1 MRVRSVCGVATAVV
15 LTGLLAG
22 CGSGAE
28 GGGSAEDTG
37 PEPEIGQIMAEPLDG
52 APVALPLDGYSVGT
66 EESAVIFRAMGQA
79 TRTCMK
85 SKGFD
90 YDPGEVPVAP
100 PPSPF
105 DPGNLGLLSA
115 AAAQQTGY
123 HKPPRPAGSGQSAT
137 GSAAAGAVEQSDAYR
152 QALTGAG
159 RAAAGVADAKTDR
172 GCAGEIE
179 RRFQAAGVKSNSGD
193 LIGSLRGKA
202 YDRTATDSRVKDAI
216 AAWQSCMAGLGYHYS
231 TPVQASSAAWPDP
244 VSDREKAT
252 AVADMT
258 CKTQVKLLGTWYTVQ
273 TAYQKQFIGRN
284 EVDLQTVKEVS
295 AQRVSAARKLLG
307 QG

>member
-1 MRVRSVCGVATAVV
+1 MHAVAAVV

-28 GGGSAEDTG
+28 GGRPEDVG

-52 APVALPLDGYSVGT
+52 ARVAMPLDGYSVST

-85 SKGFD
+85 AKGFD
-90 YDPGEVPVAP
+90 YAPGEVPVAP
-100 PPSPF
+100 PQSPI
-105 DPGNLGLLSA
+105 DPDNLGLLSA
-115 AAAQQTGY
+115 AAARQTGY

-137 GSAAAGAVEQSDAYR
+137 GSTAAGAVEQSDAYQ

-159 RAAAGVADAKTDR
+159 RAPAGVADAKTDR
-172 GCAGEIE
+172 GCTGEIE
-179 RRFQAAGVKSNSGD
+179 RQFQDAGIKSNSGD
-193 LIGSLRGKA
+193 LVGDLRGKA
-202 YDRTATDSRVKDAI
+202 YGRTATDSRVKAAI
-216 AAWQSCMAGLGYHYS
+216 TAWQSCMAGLGYHYS
-231 TPVQASSAAWPDP
+231 SPVQASSAAWPDP
-244 VSDREKAT
+244 VSDQEKAT
-252 AVADMT
+252 AVADMN

-273 TAYQKQFIGRN
+273 TAYQKQFIGQN
-284 EVDLQTVKEVS
+284 EVALQAVKERS